1 VLRIDQVTARI
12 GARVLLDRVSLS
24 VHPGEVVGLVGP
36 NGAGKSTL
44 LTIAAGVRPPEG
56 GRVETSGSARTA
68 YLPQRIEAAPGTPV
82 AAIFPALFPAT
93 AASLLAAAGERVAHA
108 EGTAESARLGQEYA
122 CLLETLERA
131 PATEEIARA
140 IGLRPTSGDRAF
152 ETLSG
157 GELAKAALAHALGSG
172 ADVLLLDEPTNHLD
186 WPAIEWLEGYLR
198 VFAGAALVVSHDRA
212 LLDAVADGLLVLGLE
227 GGTAEHVPGGYS
239 AWVAEEARRRE
250 AQRAAFERQER
261 ADRRLREAISS
272 IESRARDIENKTV
285 HFHYKKRAMKVA
297 RRSTTMK
304 ARLLRE
310 AAAVDRIERPEEAPH
325 GIQAAFTAGDHF
337 ASRLVSAADVRLIA
351 GTRVLVK
358 GATFTVERGQRI
370 ALTGANGTGKST
382 LLRTVAG
389 LHPPA
394 GGALVLAGTARPGF
408 LAQEEPPT
416 EDGTTPLDLARRA
429 AGVSE
434 REAYNLLHRILLG
447 HEQARTPVGRL
458 SEGERRRLALGLLTF
473 AGANLL
479 LLDEPTNH
487 LDLAAREAFEATLE
501 GFDGSVIVAT
511 HDRYLVDRFA
521 DEVWV
526 IEEGRLR
533 APA

>member
-1 VLRIDQVTARI
+1 M
-12 GARVLLDRVSLS
+12 
-24 VHPGEVVGLVGP
+24 
-36 NGAGKSTL
+36 
-44 LTIAAGVRPPEG
+44 
-56 GRVETSGSARTA
+56 
-68 YLPQRIEAAPGTPV
+68 
-82 AAIFPALFPAT
+82 
-93 AASLLAAAGERVAHA
+93 
-108 EGTAESARLGQEYA
+108 
-122 CLLETLERA
+122 LERA

-140 IGLRPTSGDRAF
+140 VGLRPTSGDRAF

-157 GELAKAALAHALGSG
+157 GELAKAALAHALGD
-172 ADVLLLDEPTNHLD
+172 AAEVLLLDEPTNHLD
-186 WPAIEWLEGYLR
+186 QPAIEWLEGYLR
-198 VFAGAALVVSHDRA
+198 AFGGAALVVSHDRA

-310 AAAVDRIERPEEAPH
+310 AAGADRIERPGEAPH
-325 GIQAAFTAGDHF
+325 GIQAAFAARDRS
-337 ASRLVSAADVRLIA
+337 ASRLVAAAEVRLTA
-351 GTRVLVK
+351 GARVLVE

-382 LLRTVAG
+382 LLRAIAG
-389 LHPPA
+389 LQPA
-394 GGALVLAGTARPGF
+394 SGGAMAIAATARPGF

-416 EDGTTPLDLARRA
+416 EDGATPLALARRA

-434 REAYNLLHRILLG
+434 RDAYNLLHRILLG
-447 HEQARTPVGRL
+447 HEQARTPVAYL

-487 LDLAAREAFEATLE
+487 LDLAAREAFEAALE
-501 GFDGSVIVAT
+501 GFDGAVIVAT
-511 HDRYLVDRFA
+511 HDRYLVERFA
-521 DEVWV
+521 EEVWM